1 MAEIC
6 PVCNEEINSENR
18 KEHKGVS
25 VHNYCLRTHI
35 KQEMRVR
42 LKGRSLDRL
51 TTDEKEMWID
61 KFPEGKVG
69 STTRTVHVKSFD
81 MPFGDMVMFMVKW
94 ALASIPAFIILF
106 IIFGIL
112 FAIFG

>member
-6 PVCNEEINSENR
+6 PVCGEEINSENR
-18 KEHKGVS
+18 KEYKGLP

-35 KQEMRVR
+35 KQEMRER
-42 LKGRSLDRL
+42 LKGRSFDRL
-51 TTDEKEMWID
+51 RTDEKEMWID

-81 MPFGDMVMFMVKW
+81 MPFGDMVLFIFKW
-94 ALASIPAFIILF
+94 VMASIPTA
-106 IIFGIL
+106 IFLAIL
-112 FAIFG
+112 FAIIS